1 MNLYHDIESIMPI
14 RKTAPQS
21 TLRADAMRRR
31 VTEAAERLLRTGRTE
46 FSMRDLAAEAGVSF
60 ATPFNQFGSK
70 VAIMHAL
77 SAQRIAAM
85 AASFDQAEPEGDAPD
100 RVMVAV
106 GIAAA
111 VMLAEPKVNRSII
124 ATLGAPGGE
133 PAQVYAQSRAL
144 WARAVRD
151 GDGLD
156 LELVTLARSVLPD
169 QLAVAFRGVLSFWTA
184 GEVGDAELATR
195 ARAAAAA
202 LLLGFVDAR
211 RRDGM
216 LALLSAAGRTG
227 SAGDASLQV

>member
-1 MNLYHDIESIMPI
+1 MPTS
-14 RKTAPQS
+14 KTAPQAS
-21 TLRADAMRRR
+21 ALRADAMRRR
-31 VTEAAERLLRTGRTE
+31 VTEAAERLLRTGRAE

-70 VAIMHAL
+70 IAIMHAL

-85 AASFDQAEPEGDAPD
+85 AACFDRARPEGDAPD

-111 VMLAEPKVNRSII
+111 VMLAEPQVNRSII
-124 ATLGAPGGE
+124 GTLGAPGGE
-133 PAQVYAQSRAL
+133 PGQVYAQSRAL
-144 WARAVRD
+144 WAQAVRD

-156 LELVTLARSVLPD
+156 PEHAPLARSVLPD

-184 GEVGDAELATR
+184 GELGDAELAPR

-202 LLLGFVDAR
+202 ALLGFVDAR
-211 RRDGM
+211 RRGVL
-216 LALLSAAGRTG
+216 LAFLVAVGDRAGAAGP
-227 SAGDASLQV
+227 ASP